1 MGARGQDPVRLLG
14 EISSARLAELA
25 ADAETVVTVR
35 ELPTTSPTT
44 WPSRAGTRVEHE
56 DDPTLPAAVG
66 YFSME
71 FGVSEVLPNYSGGL
85 GVLAGD
91 HLKAASDLGVPLIGV
106 GLLYRSG
113 YFRQSLSLDGWQL
126 EHYPVLDPQGLP
138 LQLLADADGR
148 AGARRDRDARRDRTL
163 KARVWQAAVGRVPL
177 LLLDSDIEENEP
189 DLRGVTD
196 RLYGGDQDQRI
207 RQEILVGIGGV
218 RAVRAFCAI
227 TGHPQ
232 PEVFHT
238 NEGHAGYLGLE
249 RIRELCATPGLSFDE
264 ALATVRAGTV
274 FTTHTPV
281 PAGIDRFPVDMVE
294 HYFHR
299 ATCCRAS
306 PSTACSRSGA
316 EENPN
321 MFNMA
326 HMGLRLAQRANGV
339 SKLHGAVSRGMFGG
353 LWEGFDADEVP
364 IGSVTNGV
372 HGSTWEA
379 REVAGLIGEPG
390 HPAPRAPCPTTSCGT
405 CATPCAPGWWS
416 EVRRRVRE
424 AWLQRGASLPELGWT
439 EHVFDPDVLT
449 VGFARRV
456 PTYKRLT
463 LMLRD
468 KDRLRDLLLD
478 PHRPVQL
485 VVAGKSHPADDGG
498 KALIQQIVRFADDPA
513 VRHRIV
519 FLPDYDMS
527 MARYLY
533 WGCDVWLNNPLRPL
547 EACGTSGMK
556 SALNGGLNLSIR
568 DGWWD
573 ELYDGRNGWAIP
585 TADGIDDPHRRD
597 DLEANAL
604 YELLATQVAPAF
616 YDRADGCRTRW
627 VELVRHT
634 LATLRPAGAGH
645 ADGARVRRGLYAP
658 AARAAAA
665 VAADGFAR
673 REGDRRVPR
682 AAGRVVDAGRGA
694 GRRCL
699 RAARHAGRRGADD
712 GARRGA
718 PGRAGPVGRRRAG
731 RGRAG
736 RRVRRACA
744 RPRRAR
750 CSTSGRPT
758 GRGRSGSRRSS
769 RCRSPGSP
777 ATPCG
782 CCRTT
787 RCWRRTRSWA
797 RSSWHD
803 EGRVRTSRR
812 RPHTASG
819 RSGLVVAVRRPENG
833 GAVTVV
839 EHDVAVV
846 LDLQVGVL
854 ARGVAGPTG
863 LAVRAVEH
871 QVAVGLHVEAR
882 ARSVVDVRVPDGAV
896 GGADSQV
903 AVGQHAERELAV
915 RGGDPLV
922 PRKALADVER
932 VAHVHPLKIF
942 RRTLTRPRSG
952 PAAPALGRIGARVRA
967 GDRGGPVGGL

>member
-1 MGARGQDPVRLLG
+1 VRALRRFTVRAQLPPALAPLQTLATNLRWSWHPPTHDLFASLDPEAWERAGQDPVRLLG
-14 EISSARLAELA
+14 EIPSARLAELA

-35 ELPTTSPTT
+35 ELSDDLADYLAE
-44 WPSRAGTRVEHE
+44 SRWYQGERE
-56 DDPTLPAAVG
+56 DDPTLPAAIG

-91 HLKAASDLGVPLIGV
+91 HLKASSDLGLPLIGV

-126 EHYPVLDPQGLP
+126 ETYPVLDPQGLP
-138 LQLLADADGR
+138 LQLLVDAEGEQVLVEIAMPGDK
-148 AGARRDRDARRDRTL
+148 TL

-177 LLLDSDIEENEP
+177 LLLDSDIEDNEP
-189 DLRGVTD
+189 ELRGVTD

-218 RAVRAFCAI
+218 RAVRAYCAT

-232 PEVFHT
+232 PEIFHT

-249 RIRELCATPGLSFDE
+249 RIRELCAGPGLSFDE

-281 PAGIDRFPVDMVE
+281 PAGIDRFPVDMVK
-294 HYFHR
+294 HYFHSDLLPGVPIDR
-299 ATCCRAS
+299 VLAL
-306 PSTACSRSGA
+306 GA
-316 EENPN
+316 EDNPN

-339 SKLHGAVSRGMFGG
+339 SKLHGAVSRGMFGA
-353 LWEGFDADEVP
+353 LWEGFDQDEVP

-390 HPAPRAPCPTTSCGT
+390 HPRPEEVSDEQLWDLRNALRARLVD
-405 CATPCAPGWWS
+405 

-439 EHVFDPDVLT
+439 EHVFDPGVLT

-468 KDRLRDLLLD
+468 KGRLRDLLLD
-478 PHRPVQL
+478 PQRPVQL

-498 KALIQQIVRFADDPA
+498 KALIQEIVRFADDPA

-585 TADGIDDPHRRD
+585 TADGIADPTRRD

-604 YELLATQVAPAF
+604 YELLGTQVAPAF
-616 YDRADGCRTRW
+616 YDRADRVPQRW
-627 VELVRHT
+627 VALVRHT
-634 LATLRPAGAGH
+634 LATLRPAVQATRMVREY
-645 ADGARVRRGLYAP
+645 ADSLYAP

-665 VAADGFAR
+665 VAADGYAGAKEIAEFRAR
-673 REGDRRVPR
+673 LASAWTRVEVLGVDASGLPDTPVVGAPMTVR
-682 AAGRVVDAGRGA
+682 AAVRLSGLDPSDVVVQAVVGQVDESDEM
-694 GRRCL
+694 
-699 RAARHAGRRGADD
+699 RH
-712 GARRGA
+712 
-718 PGRAGPVGRRRAG
+718 
-731 RGRAG
+731 
-736 RRVRRACA
+736 
-744 RPRRAR
+744 
-750 CSTSGRPT
+750 
-758 GRGRSGSRRSS
+758 
-769 RCRSPGSP
+769 
-777 ATPCG
+777 
-782 CCRTT
+782 
-787 RCWRRTRSWA
+787 TRSVSMQHVGEA
-797 RSSWHD
+797 DGPGEERF
-803 EGRVRTSRR
+803 E
-812 RPHTASG
+812 
-819 RSGLVVAVRRPENG
+819 
-833 GAVTVV
+833 
-839 EHDVAVV
+839 AVV
-846 LDLQVGVL
+846 PLPFAGLTGYTVRVLPNHPLLASTAELGKVVL
-854 ARGVAGPTG
+854 A
-863 LAVRAVEH
+863 
-871 QVAVGLHVEAR
+871 
-882 ARSVVDVRVPDGAV
+882 
-896 GGADSQV
+896 
-903 AVGQHAERELAV
+903 
-915 RGGDPLV
+915 
-922 PRKALADVER
+922 
-932 VAHVHPLKIF
+932 
-942 RRTLTRPRSG
+942 
-952 PAAPALGRIGARVRA
+952 
-967 GDRGGPVGGL
+967 